1 MDITNFKYNF
11 KRIYYSFFGNHEMS
25 LVAMV
30 SQFNLDD
37 YNLFYRTIITLWNQ
51 CNLHFVILS
60 TKYVDKV
67 NCNMQ
72 LVFSDA
78 FFTNC

>member
-37 YNLFYRTIITLWNQ
+37 YNLFYRTIITFLE
-51 CNLHFVILS
+51 S
-60 TKYVDKV
+60 
-67 NCNMQ
+67 MQ
-72 LVFSDA
+72 LALRYFEH
-78 FFTNC
+78 

>member
-37 YNLFYRTIITLWNQ
+37 YNLFSIYFIGL
-51 CNLHFVILS
+51 
-60 TKYVDKV
+60 
-67 NCNMQ
+67 
-72 LVFSDA
+72 
-78 FFTNC
+78 

>member
-37 YNLFYRTIITLWNQ
+37 YNLFYRTIIAFLE
-51 CNLHFVILS
+51 S
-60 TKYVDKV
+60 
-67 NCNMQ
+67 MQ
-72 LVFSDA
+72 LALRYFEH
-78 FFTNC
+78 